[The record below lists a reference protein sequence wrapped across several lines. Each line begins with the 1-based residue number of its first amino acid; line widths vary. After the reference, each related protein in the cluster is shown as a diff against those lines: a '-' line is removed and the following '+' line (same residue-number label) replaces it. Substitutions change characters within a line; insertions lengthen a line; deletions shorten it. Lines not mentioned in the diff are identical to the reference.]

1 MTHHPVVVLPDG
13 TRRYS
18 NYSKYTP
25 KPLEERTYKVR
36 KPDHPQAVRFHGQ
49 WFIPLELL
57 SDEYRTMPETRPD
70 TDAYDHM
77 VKPRKCRCVP
87 CQRPEARAW
96 QQRWRDDQLK
106 S

>member
-1 MTHHPVVVLPDG
+1 MTHHPVVTLEDG

-18 NYSKYTP
+18 NYTKYRP
-25 KPLEERTYKVR
+25 KSQEERKYKVR
-36 KPDHPQAVRFHGQ
+36 KPEHPQAVRFHGV
-49 WFIPLELL
+49 WFLPLELVV
-57 SDEYRTMPETRPD
+57 DEARVMPQTRPD

-87 CQRPEARAW
+87 CQRPEAVEW
-96 QQRWRDDQLK
+96 QQKWREDQVR